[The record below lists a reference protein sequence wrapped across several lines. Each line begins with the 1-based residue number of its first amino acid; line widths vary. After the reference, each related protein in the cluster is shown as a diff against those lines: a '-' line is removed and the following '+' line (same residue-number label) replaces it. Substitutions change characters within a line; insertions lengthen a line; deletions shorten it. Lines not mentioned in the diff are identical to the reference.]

1 MIKAYEHMMGEDET
15 YEVDTVDEVEL
26 RAEFGIV
33 QCLPVDEDD
42 EDDEDDEEGEEH
54 ASDGMAPTVAA
65 YLRQVRRQ
73 ARALPDV
80 VTAKASAPA
89 GAQPSGV
96 GRTDHDGQ
104 FCDADRMPSMAW
116 IRSFLT
122 HFASLRREIGR
133 TREDPSG
140 SSYGGCGS
148 KCLSALSDQSLVSLG
163 QVRLHQLLE
172 MEADAIET
180 RGITVERANRVYEI
194 SALLD
199 WPCHSNT
206 LATLSRLV
214 RVCSRRRSAPS
225 RPPDSELASI
235 NIIIAICG
243 GIFRQDKQL
252 AGIVLVDDP

>member
-1 MIKAYEHMMGEDET
+1 MLDEV
-15 YEVDTVDEVEL
+15 YEVDEIDEVDEVEL

-33 QCLPVDEDD
+33 QCLPVDDHDD
-42 EDDEDDEEGEEH
+42 YEGEEDV
-54 ASDGMAPTVAA
+54 SDGMATTVDA

-80 VTAKASAPA
+80 VTAKASVHGRAEPA
-89 GAQPSGV
+89 GDVHTNDSQDCGE
-96 GRTDHDGQ
+96 
-104 FCDADRMPSMAW
+104 DRMPSMVW

-122 HFASLRREIGR
+122 HFASFRRELQR
-133 TREDPSG
+133 AREGASG
-140 SSYGGCGS
+140 SSLQGYGS
-148 KCLSALSDQSLVSLG
+148 KCLSGLSDQSLLSLG

-172 MEADAIET
+172 VEADAIEN
-180 RGITVERANRVYEI
+180 RGITVERAHRVYEI

-225 RPPDSELASI
+225 RPADSELASI
-235 NIIIAICG
+235 NIIIAVCG
-243 GIFRQDKQL
+243 GIFRQDKDL
-252 AGIVLVDDP
+252 AGIVP